1 MGAVAGRVLPL
12 YKGPYDPD
20 EPYSILDQV
29 YYNGSTYACKQ
40 SSTGNLPTDTT
51 YWQIVAQG
59 TATTSAGA
67 FFGACDSLGN
77 VSNKT
82 VTIPNVDN
90 FVLRKGVIVGVAFTN
105 TNTYSATEGNP
116 VSLNVNGSGS
126 YPIYFDGSSNPLGDS
141 KIAFGEA
148 DYVNYYQFDGSNY
161 VFIGRSGIQTAA
173 DTPFDNTES
182 GLTSTDAEGA
192 INEVAAK
199 ADDLDE
205 ALTQGIATLTGNP
218 LSFTTDSEEV
228 ADETVVTYNVT
239 QSGSGDPSPSNER
252 PFVGQDALEIAVPR
266 KNLFEVKEPSSV
278 NRVSYSISGNNITL
292 TNTNSGNG
300 HRATWIVL
308 VNEGETYTLSAKVT
322 AKSET
327 NLDAKL
333 RLASG
338 DSYEDVSI
346 TELNTVGSVS
356 LTIPAGKTKLEV
368 LLYPQYTASGS
379 GQYATFSDI
388 QVEKG
393 ETRTA
398 YEPYNPI
405 TDINIELDS
414 TLYGGTWEIEKGL
427 LTITH
432 ARVDMGS
439 LTWTFRSSNGNTM
452 RAGISGM
459 KSGEMTDLSK
469 FKCDIY
475 KTELPP
481 SGWDSMANL
490 TILRSGGNAYVKD
503 TNYGAS
509 DVSAFTAAVTGHF
522 IVYELATPIVL
533 HLTSHE
539 VELLNGANV
548 VASNGSSI
556 SLSYRKGAFAH
567 LSDLIPF
574 AEGIN
579 ELADLVET
587 KAEKSTISNKDVHG
601 TTNTTGA
608 QIAQNTIFYLNGT
621 LCKALSNIATNAA
634 FTLNTNYKETTIGE
648 EITAILNSL

>member
-1 MGAVAGRVLPL
+1 MAVAGRVLPL
-12 YKGPYDPD
+12 YKGPYDPT
-20 EPYSILDQV
+20 ETYSILDQV

-82 VTIPNVDN
+82 VTISNADN

-141 KIAFGEA
+141 KVAFGEA

-161 VFIGRSGIQTAA
+161 VYIGRSGLQTAA

-182 GLTSTDAEGA
+182 GLISTDAEGA

-228 ADETVVTYNVT
+228 ADETVVTYSPT
-239 QSGSGDPSPSNER
+239 QSGSGDPTPSNVR
-252 PFVGQDALEIAVPR
+252 PFVGQDALTLTVPR
-266 KNLFEVKEPSSV
+266 KNLWSGGNVSGTRSAQVLTIWLPAGTYTVSAVVTSSDTDDTTSRILIYTEAGNINV
-278 NRVSYSISGNNITL
+278 YLNRNTRSSATFTIESKASLFAFYASSDSTKSIGDTFTYADIQIE
-292 TNTNSGNG
+292 
-300 HRATWIVL
+300 A
-308 VNEGETYTLSAKVT
+308 GETA
-322 AKSET
+322 
-327 NLDAKL
+327 
-333 RLASG
+333 
-338 DSYEDVSI
+338 
-346 TELNTVGSVS
+346 
-356 LTIPAGKTKLEV
+356 
-368 LLYPQYTASGS
+368 
-379 GQYATFSDI
+379 
-388 QVEKG
+388 
-393 ETRTA
+393 TA

-405 TDINIELDS
+405 TDVNIALDS
-414 TLYGGTWEIEKGL
+414 TLYGGTWDIEKGL
-427 LTITH
+427 LTVTHKMIVLNGSENWAENTLNPYTYRIPRPSDGKRDVPIYSDMYPYEPGSLAAITY
-432 ARVDMGS
+432 AIVMGS
-439 LTWTFRSSNGNTM
+439 YLNIKDAVNGTTLANF
-452 RAGISGM
+452 
-459 KSGEMTDLSK
+459 KSYIGSH
-469 FKCDIY
+469 
-475 KTELPP
+475 
-481 SGWDSMANL
+481 N
-490 TILRSGGNAYVKD
+490 
-503 TNYGAS
+503 
-509 DVSAFTAAVTGHF
+509 VTV
-522 IVYELATPIVL
+522 VYELATPIVL
-533 HLTSHE
+533 HLSSHE

-548 VASNGSSI
+548 VSSNGSI